1 MTGPIVADAKTTDD
15 DDDAKPA
22 WVTWASRALIVIA
35 LVAMGATIWMV
46 GPRTIL
52 SHLQTIGWWFAAIL
66 AIEVVITMLD
76 AAAVYSVAR
85 GKDDAVNYSH
95 VLVAQVAGR
104 AVNAV
109 TPGGSLGE
117 ALKASVLT
125 EAIPTNRA
133 VAAVIYC
140 NLASLIYSLLL
151 VAVGAPL
158 TALFLDL
165 PQAFT
170 IGLVVAGILAA
181 VAAVGLA
188 ILVRRGML
196 SSLVGVGAKLGVIS
210 KKRQRRWKKRLDNID
225 ERLSGTAGGHR
236 RKVAAGFV
244 LCSKLL
250 TWASMWLILAA
261 AGYQASPGEIAA
273 MLSAGVVLGW
283 LGAIVPMGLGVA
295 EGGNYALFHALG
307 APPTFGVALAL
318 ARRVN
323 QIIYA
328 AVGFAVLGI
337 WRLTTR
343 GVVRPASETR

>member
-1 MTGPIVADAKTTDD
+1 MSSPQVPPDD
-15 DDDAKPA
+15 DEGATAPSWAK
-22 WVTWASRALIVIA
+22 WLSRILIVVA
-35 LVAMGATIWMV
+35 LVAMTATIWTV
-46 GPRTIL
+46 GPSTIVA
-52 SHLQTIGWWFAAIL
+52 HLRTIGWWFAGIL
-66 AIEVVITMLD
+66 AIEVVITGLD
-76 AAAVYSVAR
+76 AAAIFTLAR
-85 GKDDAVNYSH
+85 GSDDGVRYGH

-117 ALKASVLT
+117 ALKTSLLT

-165 PQAFT
+165 PPPFT
-170 IGLVVAGILAA
+170 GGLAVAG
-181 VAAVGLA
+181 GLA
-188 ILVRRGML
+188 GVTALGLAVLIRRGML
-196 SSLVGVGAKLGVIS
+196 SSLVGAGARLGVIS
-210 KKRQRRWKKRLDNID
+210 AKRRRRWKKRLDNID
-225 ERLSGTAGGHR
+225 ERLRGTAGGHR
-236 RKVAAGFV
+236 RRVAAGFV
-244 LCSKLL
+244 LGSKLL
-250 TWASMWLILAA
+250 TWFSMWFILSA
-261 AGYQASPGEIAA
+261 AGYQASPGELAA

-283 LGAIVPMGLGVA
+283 LGQIVPMGLGVA
-295 EGGNYALFHALG
+295 EGGNFALFSALG

-323 QIIYA
+323 QILYA
-328 AVGFAVLGI
+328 AVGFAVLGA

-343 GVVRPASETR
+343 AAARRGVATSR